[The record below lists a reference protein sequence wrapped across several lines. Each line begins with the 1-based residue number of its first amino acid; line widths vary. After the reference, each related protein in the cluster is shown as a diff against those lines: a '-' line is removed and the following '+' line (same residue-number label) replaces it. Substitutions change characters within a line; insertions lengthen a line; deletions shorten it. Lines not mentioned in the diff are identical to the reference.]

1 MDPTA
6 LPLQISSD
14 LLAQTLVNGLL
25 LGGIY
30 ALAALGLSLAFGIMD
45 VVNLAHGHMLMLGG
59 YVAIVLFAAFAITPL
74 IGMLVAMAVLF
85 VLGAVLQKVLLSSV
99 MEGGIEQ
106 PILVL
111 FGLALVLENL
121 AREAFSGDAQSTN
134 IGIPGS
140 GFEVGLVYFSFPRT
154 VTFIVAVLL
163 IVATWAF
170 LRYTT
175 TGRAIRAT
183 AQNPAAARYMGIDTE
198 RIYLVTMGLG
208 TALAG
213 AAGALFSMLFPID
226 PYVGWS
232 YLLKAFTVVVLGG
245 VGSIIGTLVGGLIV
259 GVSEGVGSL
268 YLGGGYRDVIS
279 FSIFLL
285 VLLVRPRGLFGKEG
299 GEE

>member
-6 LPLQISSD
+6 VPLQVSSD
-14 LLAQTLVNGLL
+14 LLVQTLVNGLL

-30 ALAALGLSLAFGIMD
+30 ALAALGLSLVFGIMD
-45 VVNLAHGHMLMLGG
+45 VVNLAHGHMLMIGG
-59 YVAIVLFAAFAITPL
+59 YVAIILFATFAITPL
-74 IGMLVAMAVLF
+74 AGMLVAMAVLF
-85 VLGAVLQKVLLSSV
+85 VIGALVQKVLLSGV
-99 MEGGIEQ
+99 MKEGIEQ

-111 FGLALVLENL
+111 FGLALILQNL
-121 AREAFSGDAQSTN
+121 GRIALGSDAQSSD

-140 GFEVGLVYFSFPRT
+140 GFEVGSVFFSFPRT
-154 VTFIVAVLL
+154 VTFVVAVGL
-163 IVATWAF
+163 VVVTWAF
-170 LRYTT
+170 LRYST

-183 AQNPAAARYMGIDTE
+183 AQNPTAAKYMGIDTE

-213 AAGALFSMLFPID
+213 AAGALFSMLFSID

-232 YLLKAFTVVVLGG
+232 YLLKAFAVVVLGG

-299 GEE
+299 GGE